1 VILQVRVGSFSHSD
15 RHTLEVLFAPDWRP
29 GNSYQELL
37 ARALRRQGV
46 DVSFLE
52 GYKRIFPL
60 RRLLATRRCDV
71 LHLHWPEAYY
81 SCKHDGLD
89 WFRYARFPLDLAS
102 ATKGCALAT
111 TAHNLN
117 VRNRAFLKSNIRH
130 AHVEAGVVFAHSALA
145 KQKLIASLELS
156 AEKVRVIPH
165 GDLSVALGTPHP
177 APMARRK
184 LGVDPGK
191 LAVVFGRVE
200 PYKGLEEIIEWWQHA
215 QPDTKLAIIGIPVT
229 LDYGLQILRQI
240 GHTRNIVHRLNWV
253 PDELL
258 RLWLSAADVT
268 IFNYRR
274 VFTSG
279 AANLAR
285 CFGIPIL
292 LPKRLDTIVLDEPT
306 PYVHRFTNFATDF
319 GDQLTAALAV
329 EPDFAAASSWRESCS
344 WDKVARLTV
353 DGYRYAIA
361 RSVFAS

>member
-1 VILQVRVGSFSHSD
+1 M
-15 RHTLEVLFAPDWRP
+15 EVLFAPDWRA
-29 GNSYQELL
+29 GNPYQELL
-37 ARALRRQGV
+37 ARALRRQGIT
-46 DVSFLE
+46 VSFIE

-60 RRLLATRRCDV
+60 RRLLARGHRDV
-71 LHLHWPEAYY
+71 FHIHWPEAYY
-81 SCKHDGLD
+81 SRKYDGFD
-89 WFRYARFPLDLAS
+89 WLRHARFPFDLAS

-117 VRNRAFLKSNIRH
+117 VRKKAFLQSNIRY
-130 AHVEAGVVFAHSALA
+130 AHVEADVVFAHSALA
-145 KQKLIASLELS
+145 KQQLIDSFELP

-177 APMARRK
+177 PSMARCK
-184 LGVDPGK
+184 LGLDHGK

-229 LDYGLQILRQI
+229 PDYGLQILRQI
-240 GHTRNIVHRLNWV
+240 GDTRNIVHRLDWV

-274 VFTSG
+274 IFTSG

-292 LPKRLDTIVLDEPT
+292 LPQRLDTIVLDEPT
-306 PYVHRFTNFATDF
+306 PYVHRFTSFATDF
-319 GDQLTAALAV
+319 GEQLTAALAV
-329 EPDFAAASSWRESCS
+329 EPDFAAASSWREACN
-344 WDKVARLTV
+344 WDRVACLTA
-353 DGYRYAIA
+353 DGYRYAICC
-361 RSVFAS
+361 RD